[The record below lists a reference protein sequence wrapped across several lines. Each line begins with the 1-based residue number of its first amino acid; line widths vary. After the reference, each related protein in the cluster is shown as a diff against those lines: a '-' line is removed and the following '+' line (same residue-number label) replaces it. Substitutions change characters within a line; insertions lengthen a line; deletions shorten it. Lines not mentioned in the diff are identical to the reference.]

1 MKLTVLWVG
10 CSAGMMADKE
20 HIKIKQGFRTDILSI
35 SKTHIIN
42 RVLPRGGVS
51 G

>member
-1 MKLTVLWVG
+1 M
-10 CSAGMMADKE
+10 AGMMADRG
-20 HIKIKQGFRTDILSI
+20 HIKINQEFRTDIFSI

-42 RVLPRGGVS
+42 RVLPRGGVR